1 MTNEPIILL
10 PITVD
15 DLINRVKQIVVDVVK
30 EHQNTELKQMLL
42 SPSETCKLFNPEIS
56 RVTLHE
62 WTKQGLIPAYRIG
75 GRVYYNYGEV
85 IESAKRIRKY
95 DRDKSPVTVSIR

>member
-1 MTNEPIILL
+1 MEANQILL
-10 PITVD
+10 TPVSLDNLLT
-15 DLINRVKQIVVDVVK
+15 QIKAIVAGAVK
-30 EHQNTELKQMLL
+30 EHQATELKQMLL
-42 SPSETCKLFNPEIS
+42 SPAETCKLFNPEIS

-62 WTKQGLIPAYRIG
+62 WTKQGLIPAYRMG

-95 DRDKSPVTVSIR
+95 DRDKQVA

>member
-1 MTNEPIILL
+1 MDTNQILL
-10 PITVD
+10 TPVSLD
-15 DLINRVKQIVVDVVK
+15 SLLSQIKAIVAGAVK

-42 SPSETCKLFNPEIS
+42 SPAETCKLFNPEIS

-62 WTKQGLIPAYRIG
+62 WTKQGLIPAYRMG

-95 DRDKSPVTVSIR
+95 DRDKQVA

>member
-1 MTNEPIILL
+1 MDANQILL
-10 PITVD
+10 TPVSLD
-15 DLINRVKQIVVDVVK
+15 NLLSQIKTIVAGAVK
-30 EHQNTELKQMLL
+30 EHQNTELKQVLL
-42 SPSETCKLFNPEIS
+42 SPAETCKLFNPEIS

-62 WTKQGLIPAYRIG
+62 WTKQGLIPAYRMG

-95 DRDKSPVTVSIR
+95 DRDKQVA

>member
-1 MTNEPIILL
+1 MDNQVILFPIPVSELL
-10 PITVD
+10 S
-15 DLINRVKQIVVDVVK
+15 QIKSIVAGAVK

-42 SPSETCKLFNPEIS
+42 SPAETCKLFNPEIS

-62 WTKQGLIPAYRIG
+62 WTKQGLIPAYRMG

-85 IESAKRIRKY
+85 IDSAKRIRKY
-95 DRDKSPVTVSIR
+95 DRDKALPV